1 MQDLTTKLEK
11 YERVLQRALGSRWDT
26 DIDAYLDGQIE
37 VPELDKL
44 RKERELSDERCQ
56 AALKDLQEAEKVA
69 KEFDAYIATM
79 RKELAMMKGRL
90 EFATDNAVELANQRD
105 SAKQEVVE
113 LRAQVQ
119 QMMKNPQCTLAE
131 RDLLDAM
138 FGGKI
143 SVAKSFDVVAAERRE
158 KRNFST

>member
-44 RKERELSDERCQ
+44 RKE
-56 AALKDLQEAEKVA
+56 
-69 KEFDAYIATM
+69 
-79 RKELAMMKGRL
+79 LAMMKGRL

-119 QMMKNPQCTLAE
+119 RMMKEPRCTIAE
-131 RDLLDAM
+131 RTLIETLLTRPYANGSFTVAFDA
-138 FGGKI
+138 
-143 SVAKSFDVVAAERRE
+143 VVTERRY
-158 KRNFST
+158 KRNYPT